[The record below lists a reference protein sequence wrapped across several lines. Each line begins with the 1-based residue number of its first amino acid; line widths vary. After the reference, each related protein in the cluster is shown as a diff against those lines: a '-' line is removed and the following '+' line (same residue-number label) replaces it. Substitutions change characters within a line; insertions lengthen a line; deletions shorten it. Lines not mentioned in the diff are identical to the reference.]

1 MYLKFSFIIAVFY
14 FTIATGCRKQAELLP
29 VVPSIVDSSSYL
41 QLTFNGMQPNLGTMY
56 AILSITK
63 ENGDSVFTNRKVAI
77 TQSNQQYISEKIKLG
92 KNSYK
97 LAKLVVVKSSDTAKF
112 ATPQLQS
119 AKAGLVNVALPL
131 PVNITSAGVHAVQLS
146 VLPVSLSEDPSSFG
160 YTTAD
165 FGFEAY
171 FTLQAHLQMK
181 VGDVGY
187 DSLPG
192 LLKLE
197 AVKLNGDRWL
207 REIELRKGI
216 TLVQVPQEYDN
227 YTFTITKWNTSIQ
240 KQYNRAELNNNMLVS
255 LAGTRSAKRLVEES
269 VFIENSGALTA
280 DSRSEYFYN
289 QNGKLKII
297 RYYQRSLQF
306 SGLPL
311 TFVYNFQYSQP
322 NAWDTVY
329 RYDANQQLTGFT
341 AMERT
346 NNGHIHSMFN
356 KSYDQHTGAAVSYS
370 VVNGNKEITVDYLF
384 SNNNSMRYNIKFEH
398 GNKVEDRGQSSIGGA
413 ESGTYSYDAFIN
425 PYHQLGYDD
434 MYFTNAS
441 KNNLMSMSKGYAGG
455 FPTVIPYRYE
465 YVYDEDGYPKE
476 SFVSYK
482 GYSSQ
487 QHLYRI
493 KKVFRYQ

>member
-1 MYLKFSFIIAVFY
+1 MYLKFSVIIVFIY
-14 FTIATGCRKQAELLP
+14 FTIITGCRKQAEPLP
-29 VVPSIVDSSSYL
+29 AVPSIADSSSYL
-41 QLTFNGMQPNLGTMY
+41 QLTFNGMAQNLGTMY

-63 ENGDSVFTNRKVAI
+63 QNGDSVFTNRKVAI

-97 LAKLVVVKSSDTAKF
+97 LSKLVIVKSSDTAKF
-112 ATPQLQS
+112 ATPQIQS
-119 AKAGLVNVALPL
+119 AKAGLVNAALPL
-131 PVNITSAGVHAVQLS
+131 PVNIIAAGVHPVQVS
-146 VLPVSLSEDPSSFG
+146 VLPVSLSENPAAFG
-160 YTTAD
+160 YTGSD

-171 FTLQAHLQMK
+171 FVLRAHLQMK

-197 AVKLNGDRWL
+197 AVKLNGDRWV
-207 REIELRKGI
+207 REVELRKGI
-216 TLVQVPQEYDN
+216 TGLQIPQEYDN
-227 YTFTITKWNTSIQ
+227 YTFSISKWNTGIQ
-240 KQYNRAELNNNMLVS
+240 KQFNKAELNNNMLIS

-269 VFIENSGALTA
+269 VFIENSAATTPE
-280 DSRSEYFYN
+280 SRSEYFYN
-289 QNGKLKII
+289 QNGKLQTI
-297 RYYQRSLQF
+297 RYYQRSVQVQ
-306 SGLPL
+306 GLPL
-311 TFVYNFQYSQP
+311 TFVYNFHYSQS

-329 RYDANQQLTGFT
+329 RYDAGQQLTGFT
-341 AMERT
+341 AVER
-346 NNGHIHSMFN
+346 NNIGIYSMFN
-356 KSYDQHTGAAVSYS
+356 KSYDQYTGATVTYS
-370 VVNGNKEITVDYLF
+370 TVNGNKEIMVDYLF
-384 SNNNSMRYNIKFEH
+384 SNNNSMQYRIKFQH
-398 GNKVEDRGQSSIGGA
+398 GNKVEDRAQTSTGGA
-413 ESGTYSYDAFIN
+413 ESGTYSYDDAVN

-434 MYFTNAS
+434 LYFTNAS

-476 SFVSYK
+476 SYVSYK

-493 KKVFRYQ
+493 KQVFRYQ

>member
-1 MYLKFSFIIAVFY
+1 MYLKLSFVIALFY
-14 FTIATGCRKQAELLP
+14 FTIITGCRKQVDP
-29 VVPSIVDSSSYL
+29 VPVIPDVVDSSSYL
-41 QLTFNGMQPNLGTMY
+41 QLTFNGMQQNLGTMY

-63 ENGDSVFTNRKVAI
+63 QNGDSVFTNRKVAI
-77 TQSNQQYISEKIKLG
+77 TQSNQQYISEKIKLE

-97 LAKLVVVKSSDTAKF
+97 LSKLVVVKSSDTARF
-112 ATPQLQS
+112 ATPQTQS
-119 AKAGLVNVALPL
+119 AKAGLVNVSLPL
-131 PVNITSAGVHAVQLS
+131 PVNIAAAGIHAVQVS
-146 VLPVSLSEDPSSFG
+146 VLPVSLSENPSSFG

-197 AVKLNGDRWL
+197 AVKSNGGRWL
-207 REIELRKGI
+207 REVELRQGI
-216 TLVQVPQEYDN
+216 TRVQIPQEYEN
-227 YTFTITKWNTSIQ
+227 YTFIITKWNTSIQ
-240 KQYNRAELNNNMLVS
+240 KQYNRTELSNNMLVS

-269 VFIENSGALTA
+269 VFIENSAAITA
-280 DSRSEYFYN
+280 ESRSEYFYN
-289 QNGKLKII
+289 QNGKIQSI
-297 RYYQRSLQF
+297 RYYQRSLQVQ
-306 SGLPL
+306 GLPL
-311 TFVYNFQYSQP
+311 TFVYNFHYTQP
-322 NAWDTVY
+322 NAWDTMY
-329 RYDANQQLTGFT
+329 RYDASQQLTGFT
-341 AMERT
+341 AIER
-346 NNGHIHSMFN
+346 NSNGIYSMFN
-356 KSYDQHTGAAVSYS
+356 KNYDQHTGAAVTYGT
-370 VVNGNKEITVDYLF
+370 VNGNKEILVDYLF
-384 SNNNSMRYNIKFEH
+384 SNNNSMQYRIKFQH
-398 GNKVEDRGQSSIGGA
+398 GNKVEDRAQTSTGGA
-413 ESGTYSYDAFIN
+413 ESGTYSYDAAVN

-434 MYFTNAS
+434 LYFTNAS

-476 SFVSYK
+476 SYVSYK